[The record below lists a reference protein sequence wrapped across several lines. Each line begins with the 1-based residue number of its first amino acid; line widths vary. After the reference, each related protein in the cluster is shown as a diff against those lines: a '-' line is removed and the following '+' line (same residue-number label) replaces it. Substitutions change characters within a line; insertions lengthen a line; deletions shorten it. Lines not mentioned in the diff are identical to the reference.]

1 MASSSLS
8 SSSHTK
14 SSYPVWSTSPL
25 STPRNFAAKARIVV
39 LVSTTSC
46 SALLSCC
53 LSLLMC
59 FSFFSSFV
67 MSLAKVAG
75 LPFTSN
81 LDLELVGWPSFDS
94 SSRVSQ
100 EIVSCT
106 GSVKVAVAGL
116 PFTSIVLISMAATG
130 CTDFCSSSCASFTLS
145 SSMSA
150 MMMVCISS
158 AILTAS
164 WKTDATA
171 LETALEALL
180 RNCSIALGSSA
191 LVLVSLQATGDLESV
206 QAARRPRSFDLKKVI
221 AA

>member
-116 PFTSIVLISMAATG
+116 PCTLILLLAG
-130 CTDFCSSSCASFTLS
+130 CTVFCSSSCATSLLF
-145 SSMSA
+145 SSMSVA
-150 MMMVCISS
+150 MMVRISS
-158 AILTAS
+158 AILAAS
-164 WKTDATA
+164 WKAIA
-171 LETALEALL
+171 TALEALL
-180 RNCSIALGSSA
+180 KNFPIALVSPS
-191 LVLVSLQATGDLESV
+191 LVLLWASVEPV